1 MADLLVQPG
10 RLSGSLDVPVS
21 KSMAHRAVICAAL
34 AGDAGLAGC
43 LDQDLS
49 NDIRA
54 TVEAMKSLQ
63 TGARELFCNES
74 GSTLR
79 FLIPIAAALGKE
91 VTFTG
96 AGRLPE
102 RPLGEYRD
110 ILGSHG
116 VSLHFPAEGSLPL
129 SISGQLAAGRF
140 FVPGNISSQYVTGL
154 LLALPLLEGD
164 SEVSITSE
172 LESASYVDM
181 TIQVMRH
188 FGILVDRTAGGY
200 HVKGK
205 QRYAAVPFQVE
216 GDFSQAAFWMVA
228 NFLGSDIRI
237 QGLDP
242 SSLQGD
248 RQILRILEEYSG
260 IRAAS
265 AGKSDGLPAVEID
278 ASQIP
283 DLIPVVAVA
292 AANTRAVTRIVHA
305 QRLRYKES
313 DRLRTTARMIT
324 DIGGSA
330 VETADG
336 LVIEGGMIMAG
347 GTVDTQ
353 GDHRIAMAS
362 AVAALATRN
371 GVAIRDYRCVS
382 KSYPS
387 FFTEFIRIG
396 GHCHELDLG

>member
-1 MADLLVQPG
+1 MDLE
-10 RLSGSLDVPVS
+10 LS
-21 KSMAHRAVICAAL
+21 H
-34 AGDAGLAGC
+34 
-43 LDQDLS
+43 
-49 NDIRA
+49 DIRA
-54 TVEAMKSLQ
+54 TVQAMKSLLS
-63 TGARELFCNES
+63 GERDLFCNES

-79 FLIPIAAALGKE
+79 FLIPLASALGRE

-96 AGRLPE
+96 AGRLPD
-102 RPLGEYRD
+102 RPLGEYTD

-116 VSLHFPAEGSLPL
+116 VTLRFPAAAALPL

-164 SEVSITSE
+164 SEVSVTSG

-181 TIQVMRH
+181 TLQVMRH
-188 FGILVDRTAGGY
+188 FGVSVEHTAEGY
-200 HVKGK
+200 HIKGK

-216 GDFSQAAFWMVA
+216 GDYSQAAFWMVA

-248 RQILRILEEYSG
+248 KQIIRILEEYSR

-265 AGKSDGLPAVEID
+265 AGSDSLGLGEAAERPVVEID

-283 DLIPVVAVA
+283 DLIPAVAVA

-305 QRLRYKES
+305 QRLRFKES

-336 LVIEGGMIMAG
+336 LVIEGGTVMAG
-347 GTVDTQ
+347 GTADTQ
-353 GDHRIAMAS
+353 GDHRIAMAA

-371 GVAIRDYRCVS
+371 GVAIKDPRCVS

>member
-10 RLSGSLDVPVS
+10 RLSGCLDVPIS

-34 AGDAGLAGC
+34 AGDASLAGC

-54 TVEAMKSLQ
+54 TVEAMKSLLS
-63 TGARELFCNES
+63 GERELFCNES

-96 AGRLPE
+96 AGRLPD
-102 RPLGEYRD
+102 RPLGEYGD

-116 VSLHFPAEGSLPL
+116 VSLHFPAAGALPL

-154 LLALPLLEGD
+154 LLALPLLGGD
-164 SEVSITSE
+164 SEVSVTSE

-181 TIQVMRH
+181 TIQVMGH
-188 FGILVDRTAGGY
+188 FGVSVERTAFGY
-200 HVKGK
+200 HIKGK

-216 GDFSQAAFWMVA
+216 GDYSQAAFWMVA

-242 SSLQGD
+242 KSLQGD
-248 RQILRILEEYSG
+248 QQIVRILEEYSR
-260 IRAAS
+260 IRAGS
-265 AGKSDGLPAVEID
+265 AGMPVVEID

-283 DLIPVVAVA
+283 DLIPAVAVA
-292 AANTRAVTRIVHA
+292 AANIRAVTRIVHA

-330 VETADG
+330 IETADG

-347 GTVDTQ
+347 GTVETQ
-353 GDHRIAMAS
+353 GDHRIAMAA

-396 GHCHELDLG
+396 GDCHELDLG